1 MTTLRLKKETSKY
14 ADLIVIRK
22 EVSIGRNFDNNI
34 IIRSNS
40 VSRYHC
46 LITTDENNNVFV
58 HDLKS
63 KNGTFVNNNKIDRI
77 QVRENDVLQVG
88 NEQFIFISSE
98 DSERENIKSEL
109 SLKSI
114 LIKEHSTATL
124 NGIIIKSTE
133 DNAIEYCCPRNSIYT
148 LGRMDFC
155 DIIIKDSSVS
165 RTHAT
170 IEVRENG
177 AMISDSNSTN
187 GTYVNSV
194 LVTQKEIKNG
204 DTISIGESKY
214 IVTFDIVTKER
225 FTSLAE
231 MTNIYLIDIVADYD
245 NILNIYKNEYEKHI
259 LLEVE
264 RQSLIFCQEFEQL
277 LSTQKNQ
284 EIKQKSIENFTIL
297 LSKAKHIIYG
307 STLETLT
314 ENEKNIRIYISQ
326 YIQKTTNNGE
336 GNKRVKIFYFEERSV
351 DNPNEIKMNGMAV
364 IMNNDVMLLLID
376 IPYTNLLY
384 LIYAASWMSHFYT
397 IINETV

>member
-46 LITTDENNNVFV
+46 LITADENNNVFV

-63 KNGTFVNNNKIDRI
+63 KNGTFINNNKIDRI

-88 NEQFIFISSE
+88 NERFIFILSE
-98 DSERENIKSEL
+98 DSEREILKPEL

-114 LIKEHSTATL
+114 LIKEHSTETL
-124 NGIIIKSTE
+124 NGIIIKSSE
-133 DNAIEYCCPRNSIYT
+133 DNATEYHCPRNSIYT
-148 LGRMDFC
+148 LGRMDIC

-170 IEVRENG
+170 IEVRENR
-177 AMISDSNSTN
+177 AMIADSSSTN
-187 GTYVNSV
+187 GTYVNNV

-204 DTISIGESKY
+204 DTISLGENKF
-214 IVTFDIVTKER
+214 IVTFDIVIKER

-231 MTNIYLIDIVADYD
+231 MTNIFIIDIVADYN
-245 NILNIYKNEYEKHI
+245 NILDIYKNEYENHI

-277 LSTQKNQ
+277 LGTQKNL
-284 EIKQKSIENFTIL
+284 EKKQNSIEKFTIL
-297 LSKAKHIIYG
+297 LSKARHSIY
-307 STLETLT
+307 SPTLETLT
-314 ENEKNIRIYISQ
+314 ENEKDTKIYISK
-326 YIQKTTNNGE
+326 YIQKTINNRDGDKP
-336 GNKRVKIFYFEERSV
+336 GKIYYFEERSK
-351 DNPNEIKMNGMAV
+351 DNPGEIQMNGVAV
-364 IMNNDVMLLLID
+364 IMNNDVLLLLFD

-384 LIYAASWMSHFYT
+384 LIYAASWMSQFNT
-397 IINETV
+397 ILNETV